1 MEKIIARGRI
11 LFAIAITALGVEN
24 LVCAHVREVVLPV
37 LPWLPPHAI
46 LGYATG
52 IALIV
57 PSLCI
62 AAGIRPRSA
71 AILLGIFLLV
81 CVLVLLVPR
90 AAAHPFDLSLRT
102 VVFETLSFC
111 AAALTLARSL
121 PDGGDSQQAAG
132 ALDKFLKPGRYLFSI
147 SSVVFGI
154 SHFLVAPLIATLIP
168 AWIPWRLFWAYFT
181 GAAFVAAGLSIAA
194 KRLDRLAAT
203 LLGTMFLLW
212 FLLVHAPRVMG
223 AQRIHNPNEWSSMF
237 IALGMCG
244 ASWIIARDFLHG
256 RQT

>member
-1 MEKIIARGRI
+1 MEKIIAQGRI

-57 PSLCI
+57 PSLCV
-62 AAGIRPRSA
+62 AAGIKPRPA

-111 AAALTLARSL
+111 AAALALARSL
-121 PDGGDSQQAAG
+121 PHGGDSQQAAG
-132 ALDKFLKPGRYLFSI
+132 ALDKFLKPGRYLFAI
-147 SSVVFGI
+147 SSVVFGT
-154 SHFLVAPLIATLIP
+154 SHFLVALLSPRSYQLGFPGVYSGRISP
-168 AWIPWRLFWAYFT
+168 GRLS
-181 GAAFVAAGLSIAA
+181 L
-194 KRLDRLAAT
+194 
-203 LLGTMFLLW
+203 
-212 FLLVHAPRVMG
+212 PRVSALPRNG
-223 AQRIHNPNEWSSMF
+223 W
-237 IALGMCG
+237 IAWRRHSLEPCSCSGSCWCTLRE
-244 ASWIIARDFLHG
+244 S
-256 RQT
+256 

>member
-1 MEKIIARGRI
+1 MEKLIAQGRLI
-11 LFAIAITALGVEN
+11 FAVAITALGVEN
-24 LVCAHVREVVLPV
+24 LICARAQEVTLPV
-37 LPWLPPHAI
+37 LPWLPPHPI

-52 IALIV
+52 IALIAA
-57 PSLCI
+57 SLCI
-62 AAGIRPRSA
+62 AAGIRARLS
-71 AILLGIFLLV
+71 AILLGIFFLA

-90 AAAHPFDLSLRT
+90 AAAHPFDLSIRT

-121 PDGGDSQQAAG
+121 SDGRDSQQSSRV
-132 ALDKFLKPGRYLFSI
+132 LDNFLKSGHYFLAL

-154 SHFLVAPLIATLIP
+154 SHFLIAPFIATLIP
-168 AWIPWRLFWAYFT
+168 AWIPGRLFWAYFT
-181 GAAFVAAGLSIAA
+181 GAAFIAAGLSIAA
-194 KRLDRLAAT
+194 KWMDRLAAT

-212 FLLVHAPRVMG
+212 FLLLHSPRVMS
-223 AQRIHNPNEWSSMF
+223 APRSHNPNEWSSAL

-244 ASWIIARDFLHG
+244 ASWIIARDSMRS